1 MFTTIRGGESM
12 WKEFKEFALKGNVI
26 DLAVGLIIGAAF
38 GTIVKSLV
46 DDIIMPLIGQLI
58 GKVDF
63 ANLYIVISGGK
74 TPPPY
79 SSLADAK
86 TAGAVTWNY
95 GLFVNTI
102 VNFAIV
108 AFSIFLV
115 VKLFNRLKKQPKV
128 VEAVP
133 TTKECP
139 FCLSTVPLKATR
151 CPNCTSEL
159 K

>member
-1 MFTTIRGGESM
+1 MF
-12 WKEFKEFALKGNVI
+12 KDFKEFALKGNVI

-63 ANLYIVISGGK
+63 ANLYILIAEGK
-74 TPPPY
+74 TPSPY
-79 SSLADAK
+79 ASLADAK

-95 GLFVNTI
+95 GLFINTI
-102 VNFAIV
+102 VNFIII

-115 VKLFNRLKKQPKV
+115 IKLFNRLKKQPKPAQ
-128 VEAVP
+128 AVP

-139 FCLSTVPLKATR
+139 FCLSTVPIKATR

>member
-1 MFTTIRGGESM
+1 M

-46 DDIIMPLIGQLI
+46 DDIIMPLIGQLV

-63 ANLYIVISGGK
+63 ANLYILISEGK
-74 TPPPY
+74 TPGPY
-79 SSLADAK
+79 SSLVDAK

-95 GLFVNTI
+95 GSFINTI
-102 VNFAIV
+102 VNFIII
-108 AFSIFLV
+108 AFSIFMV
-115 VKLFNRLKKQPKV
+115 IKLFNKLKKQPKPAEV
-128 VEAVP
+128 IP

-139 FCLSTVPLKATR
+139 YCFSTIPIKATR

>member
-1 MFTTIRGGESM
+1 M

-46 DDIIMPLIGQLI
+46 DDIIMPLIGQLV

-63 ANLYIVISGGK
+63 ANLYILISEGK
-74 TPPPY
+74 TSGPY
-79 SSLADAK
+79 ASLVDAK

-95 GLFVNTI
+95 GSFINTI
-102 VNFAIV
+102 VNFIII
-108 AFSIFLV
+108 AFSIFMV
-115 VKLFNRLKKQPKV
+115 IKLFNKLKKQPKLA
-128 VEAVP
+128 EAAP

-139 FCLSTVPLKATR
+139 YCFSVIPLKATR

>member
-1 MFTTIRGGESM
+1 MF
-12 WKEFKEFALKGNVI
+12 KEFKEFALKGNVM

-46 DDIIMPLIGQLI
+46 DDIIMPLVGQLI

-63 ANLYIVISGGK
+63 SNLYILISEGK

-79 SSLADAK
+79 DSLAAAK

-95 GLFVNTI
+95 GSFINTI
-102 VNFAIV
+102 VNFIII
-108 AFSIFLV
+108 AFSIFMV
-115 VKLFNRLKKQPKV
+115 VKMFNRLKRQPKA

-139 FCLSTVPLKATR
+139 HCFTTISIKATR
-151 CPNCTSEL
+151 CPNCTTEL
-159 K
+159 R

>member
-1 MFTTIRGGESM
+1 M

-46 DDIIMPLIGQLI
+46 DDMIMPLIGQMI

-63 ANLYIVISGGK
+63 SNLYILISEGK
-74 TPPPY
+74 SPGPY
-79 SSLADAK
+79 ASLTDAK

-95 GLFVNTI
+95 GFFINTI
-102 VNFAIV
+102 VNFIII
-108 AFSIFLV
+108 AFSIFMV
-115 VKLFNRLKKQPKV
+115 VKLFNRLKKQPKPAD
-128 VEAVP
+128 AVL
-133 TTKECP
+133 TSKDCP
-139 FCLSTVPLKATR
+139 FCFSSIPIKATR